1 MNREATETESLIK
14 ETAKRIFF
22 AKGHINAST
31 KEIAKEAGV
40 NRALIHYYFRSR
52 DLLFDMVFEEAMR
65 GMTSKIATA
74 LGSDLDLRAKI
85 RSFLDTF
92 VNESAEFPYL
102 ETFMVTEMAKNPEK
116 VKQFHPKDSE
126 AIKAIIEKQ
135 LQDEIKAGTMHA
147 IKIDH
152 FMVNLLSMCNY
163 PLIAKPVIQTIFGY
177 DEKAYM
183 QFLKERKKVIY
194 KSIFNEEYPES

>member
-1 MNREATETESLIK
+1 MIKEATETENLIK

-22 AKGHINAST
+22 SKGHVNAST

-52 DLLFDMVFEEAMR
+52 DFLFNMVLEEAMR
-65 GMTSKIATA
+65 GVTGKIGEIF
-74 LGSDLDLRAKI
+74 GSDLDLRSKVRA
-85 RSFLDTF
+85 FLDAF
-92 VNESAEFPYL
+92 IQEMAEYPYL

-116 VKQFHPKDSE
+116 IQELHPKNTDQV
-126 AIKAIIEKQ
+126 KALMEKQ
-135 LQDEIKAGTMHA
+135 LQSEIEAGTLPS
-147 IKIDH
+147 IRIDH

-177 DEKAYM
+177 DDNAYKR
-183 QFLKERKKVIY
+183 FLTERKKVVY
-194 KSIFNEEYPES
+194 KVIFNEEYPEG